1 MRLGYF
7 LSALLSFFF
16 PFVVHSHPLDLEG
29 TSNKNSAARVIVYPK
44 LFQVDDST
52 YPIKVLDAALTK
64 AGIHHLLVS
73 SETPMLQ
80 DRALRS
86 IATNDGIDVFW
97 SLTTVQREQQ
107 LRAVRFPIDKGLY
120 GWRVLLVHPDK
131 LKKSLNPA
139 DLRNWQYTQGHDWPN
154 FDILQRNTLSV
165 ISANNFHSMVDLV
178 QSGRVDAFPRS
189 VLEVW
194 QEIEQHQIKLQVHP
208 DVVLHYP
215 TALYF
220 FFSKE
225 NEHLAQQVEHGLELL
240 LASGEFDQMFFGH
253 FGSFL
258 QQAGLEHRQIIELQ
272 NPFLP
277 LTTPL
282 HRPELWYKPNL
293 NSP

>member
-1 MRLGYF
+1 MRLLYS
-7 LSALLSFFF
+7 LVALLVSLS
-16 PFVVHSHPLDLEG
+16 PFHVFSQMPNEQNIVGS
-29 TSNKNSAARVIVYPK
+29 TSARVIVYPK

-64 AGIHHLLVS
+64 AGINHLLVA

-107 LRAVRFPIDKGLY
+107 LRPVRFPIDKGLY
-120 GWRVLLVHPDK
+120 GWRVLLVQPEQ
-131 LKKSLNPA
+131 LKQTLNPA
-139 DLRNWQYTQGHDWPN
+139 QLRSWQYTQGHDWPD
-154 FDILQRNTLSV
+154 FDILQRNTFKV

-194 QEIEQHQIKLQVHP
+194 QEIEQHQIKLKVHP
-208 DVVLHYP
+208 DVVFHYP

-225 NEHLAQQVEHGLELL
+225 NEKLAQQVEHGLELL
-240 LASGEFDQMFFGH
+240 LASGEFDQMFLDNFGDA
-253 FGSFL
+253 L
-258 QQAGLEHRQIIELQ
+258 QRSALEQRHIIELQ

-282 HRPELWYKPNL
+282 HRPELWYKPN
-293 NSP
+293 